1 MEGFV
6 SGVCIENK
14 VDFSK
19 LKKEH
24 FNIKQIYI
32 LKSKSLDDATDTLMK
47 AAGDNN
53 NFSILGTA
61 VPVELSPFYSAEDL
75 GKGDKLYAFVLKK
88 GLMLDTRGIYKKLSK
103 KVIGQINGREWA
115 KGK

>member
-6 SGVCIENK
+6 SGVCIENE

-24 FNIKQIYI
+24 FNIKQTYI
-32 LKSKSLDDATDTLMK
+32 LKSKSLDDATDTLVK
-47 AAGDNN
+47 AAGDD

-61 VPVELSPFYSAEDL
+61 VPAELGPFYSAEDL
-75 GKGDKLYAFVLKK
+75 GNGEKLYAFVLKK
-88 GLMLDTRGIYKKLSK
+88 GLVLDSRGICKKFSK
-103 KVIGQINGREWA
+103 KIIGKIDEREWVR
-115 KGK
+115 GR